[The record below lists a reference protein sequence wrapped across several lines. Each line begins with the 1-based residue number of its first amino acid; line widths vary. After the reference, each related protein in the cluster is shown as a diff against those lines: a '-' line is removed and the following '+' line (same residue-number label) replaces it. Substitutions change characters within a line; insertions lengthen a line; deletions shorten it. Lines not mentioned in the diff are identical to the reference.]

1 MSLKD
6 GSIITLILFYLFKG
20 RTILFLR
27 GGGVGQIRKTNSCT
41 TFVEEIKIAHG
52 GTKQKNCCKL
62 VKWNSYKAFGHEKKI
77 HAEKNPS
84 ENKIMVHP

>member
-27 GGGVGQIRKTNSCT
+27 GVGLDKYEKTNSCT
-41 TFVEEIKIAHG
+41 NVCRRN
-52 GTKQKNCCKL
+52 KNRA
-62 VKWNSYKAFGHEKKI
+62 WRYKAKEI
-77 HAEKNPS
+77 VAN
-84 ENKIMVHP
+84 